1 MHQTLAR
8 LAKNISNR
16 PLNLR
21 DATAALLPPISYAAI
36 PIEAVLVL
44 MFFSLYRGI
53 LRAHRYLPVEMRSL
67 GDEYIKAGAPVF
79 PVWCHGLTHLRISST

>member
-1 MHQTLAR
+1 MHSTLAR

-21 DATAALLPPISYAAI
+21 EATAALLPPISYAAI
-36 PIEAVLVL
+36 PVDAVLVL
-44 MFFSLYRGI
+44 MFSSLYRRL

-67 GDEYIKAGAPVF
+67 GDEYIKAGAPM
-79 PVWCHGLTHLRISST
+79 L

>member
-1 MHQTLAR
+1 MHSTLAR

-21 DATAALLPPISYAAI
+21 EATAALLPPISYAAI
-36 PIEAVLVL
+36 PVDAILVL
-44 MFFSLYRGI
+44 MFSSLYRRL

-67 GDEYIKAGAPVF
+67 GDEYIKAGTPM
-79 PVWCHGLTHLRISST
+79 L

>member
-1 MHQTLAR
+1 MHSTLAR

-21 DATAALLPPISYAAI
+21 EATAALLPPISYAAI
-36 PIEAVLVL
+36 PVDAVLVL
-44 MFFSLYRGI
+44 MFSSLYRRL

-67 GDEYIKAGAPVF
+67 GDEYIKAGTPM
-79 PVWCHGLTHLRISST
+79 L